1 MSVLEKL
8 IAYVYNQQPN
18 VGLLVIAASRM
29 EGLPFV
35 DFSVVRSTSANM
47 RFGRKYLTTIA
58 QVLL

>member
-1 MSVLEKL
+1 MSVLGEL

-18 VGLLVIAASRM
+18 VGLLAIAASRM

-35 DFSVVRSTSANM
+35 DFSIVRSTSANM
-47 RFGRKYLTTIA
+47 RFGRKYLTMIA

>member
-1 MSVLEKL
+1 MSVLGEL

-18 VGLLVIAASRM
+18 VGLLAIAASRM

-35 DFSVVRSTSANM
+35 DFSVVLSTFANM
-47 RFGRKYLTTIA
+47 RFGRKYLTMIA